1 MNLLARIL
9 EAKRA
14 ELESE
19 KSRLPIRR
27 AIEMASGALPS
38 RSFAPGLRRRDRI
51 NVIAEV
57 KGAARPPE
65 AARGGP
71 GPVEAARACAL
82 AGAAAISVLTDARFL
97 NGSPSHLAD
106 VREAVDLP
114 ILRKDFLFDEY
125 QVYRSRGLGADAL
138 LLIAR
143 VLPPKTLTMLI
154 GVSRSLHM
162 EALVEVHSEEDLRKA
177 LDCGASIIGVNNR
190 DPDTMR
196 VSIETSLRLA
206 PLLPEAVTKVSV
218 SGIVTRAD
226 LDGLRAAGYDAF
238 LIGERLMRDED
249 PGAALRSLIGS

>member
-27 AIEMASGALPS
+27 AIEMASGALPP

-57 KGAARPPE
+57 KGSARPPE
-65 AARGGP
+65 NPRGGP

-218 SGIVTRAD
+218 SGIGTRAD